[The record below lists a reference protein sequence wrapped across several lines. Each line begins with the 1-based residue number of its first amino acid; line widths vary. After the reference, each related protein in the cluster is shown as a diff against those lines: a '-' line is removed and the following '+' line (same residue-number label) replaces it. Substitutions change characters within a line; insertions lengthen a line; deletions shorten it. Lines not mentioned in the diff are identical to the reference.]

1 MNIQVINIEYSVI
14 SNEYPVDLQ
23 RISDRIIKCYN
34 IQSNVK
40 ICVCRVFDKFWQRL
54 VKFVSS

>member
-40 ICVCRVFDKFWQRL
+40 MLKYVYVECLTSFGKDW
-54 VKFVSS
+54 